1 MSFVPF
7 GERAMEMSV
16 SLYTQ
21 IANKRSVIQAHILHS
36 IIKVSSSIRL
46 VASGW
51 SESIVHVISVPPMCL
66 QAAAYVCESH
76 LRLESQ

>member
-21 IANKRSVIQAHILHS
+21 IANKRAVIQARILHS
-36 IIKVSSSIRL
+36 IVKVSVTGVNLLGTELAPVRTIAKIWKGRRL
-46 VASGW
+46 
-51 SESIVHVISVPPMCL
+51 
-66 QAAAYVCESH
+66 
-76 LRLESQ
+76 